1 MELLSRLFK
10 FFVFLCLFSF
20 GCTKDNGIIENHNV
34 DKLYARSN
42 AFPTSIY
49 LGPDI
54 TSPRTDSIY
63 IGSATSYLNSCGT
76 APETESAWMG
86 STVWQIYGPSTAN
99 VKWTG
104 SSLTLTNLVVGS
116 YMFKGHAYVIGFRT
130 CDSTYMNEQAFD
142 TLYITIL
149 KSRKKR

>member
-1 MELLSRLFK
+1 MEVLSRILVLFASGW
-10 FFVFLCLFSF
+10 LFF
-20 GCTKDNGIIENHNV
+20 GCTKDV
-34 DKLYARSN
+34 DLLEPAEKNEKLYARSN

-54 TSPRTDSIY
+54 TSSRTDSIY
-63 IGSATSYLNSCGT
+63 IGSAYSYLNSCGT

-116 YMFKGHAYVIGFRT
+116 YMFKGHAYVVGFRT
-130 CDSTYMNEQAFD
+130 CDSTYMNDQAFD
-142 TLYITIL
+142 TLYVTVL